1 MKGTYIIIS
10 SGSAANLAST
20 LKLSI
25 VIEIFWECNPR
36 GSFLGLFSV
45 EFMACDVTV
54 GWVAPSVH
62 IANGVKKSYSSL
74 DVTCSQAQMLCA
86 VVLDAHMLWHFMSC
100 CHGRMGIPIIVYRR
114 YHGYGALSLHVYK
127 FVYLHFNWCLPP
139 RKRGLQLT
147 L

>member
-45 EFMACDVTV
+45 EFMACHVTAA
-54 GWVAPSVH
+54 WVAPSVH

-74 DVTCSQAQMLCA
+74 DVTMFTSPDAVCCGAKCSHMVASCCA
-86 VVLDAHMLWHFMSC
+86 VMVGWVSPSVRIADAMAMEL
-100 CHGRMGIPIIVYRR
+100 RLLI
-114 YHGYGALSLHVYK
+114 
-127 FVYLHFNWCLPP
+127 
-139 RKRGLQLT
+139 
-147 L
+147 